1 MLTPQEVS
9 EKRFKQAVFGGYDM
23 PAVDE
28 FLESLTADYGKL
40 YQENVVLK
48 NKMKV
53 LVDKLEE
60 YRGNEDNLR
69 KAYLAIRAQ
78 AEKELADAKQ
88 ERETIVATARQEA
101 GQYTGDLEDQIAR
114 ETKRLNVMRTQ
125 TATFISLLKDCYRKQ
140 ADQLDLILTAS
151 MDDSPK
157 DKHDAQ
163 VLETADVIGQ
173 SLSLI
178 LEDAPVLTPEVK
190 EPSKPEK
197 QPLPESVAPD
207 LNLDVLKQKIRED
220 ATYNESEEV
229 DWTPEDSSAVPR
241 PKFEFPSLEDN
252 FGGHSALQKH
262 KR

>member
-78 AEKELADAKQ
+78 AEKELADAKR
-88 ERETIVATARQEA
+88 EREQIVAQAKEEA
-101 GQYTGDLEDQIAR
+101 GQYTGDLEDQMAR

-125 TATFISLLKDCYRKQ
+125 TATFVSVLKDCYRKQ
-140 ADQLDLILTAS
+140 AEQLDLILNAS
-151 MDDSPK
+151 MEESPK

-178 LEDAPVLTPEVK
+178 LEDAPTPPPPPV
-190 EPSKPEK
+190 EPAPEPAAAP
-197 QPLPESVAPD
+197 PLNVDA
-207 LNLDVLKQKIRED
+207 LKQRIRED

-229 DWTPEDSSAVPR
+229 DWTPEESSAVPR

-252 FGGHSALQKH
+252 FGGHSAVQKH